1 MLMQSKS
8 RYLDTATNMYEH
20 VDPLFP
26 QKRKLQTF
34 AEKQNP
40 VVSQRE
46 IQLVRSQLL
55 FSSTSPKQQP
65 KEDNYDDQTNYYNQT
80 NVNRESNSNKP
91 KHNNQDKIPI
101 DIFFEQ
107 IPNQDKTSIRPM
119 TSKELLN
126 QIQFVNVNR
135 STKKPQSQ
143 ILNLKTDS
151 GTQMINFNEKG
162 TEISTQFYQ
171 KQAQTTENGEKE
183 NQIEFETNPEQI
195 QILEQNLN
203 ECIERKSQKPVKPKR
218 KQKYEEPET
227 IEAKM
232 NKKQKIE
239 FLDVEET
246 QFVPEIK
253 ATTRKTQREEIIV
266 SKRNPIEKEEPEF
279 LYTIKQERTPR
290 QENVDELET
299 EVDTETVQQQVVMMK
314 TRVVIQSPTL
324 KPKQEDYNDE
334 INYPEVQ
341 SSQLTKVVIR
351 PRKSNKKAEPEPEN
365 NNIKQTTKQTTKQPE
380 EEPAAEIVQEPVEEA
395 KNATP
400 LKAGAKPG
408 LKGPAAKPGPKPEV
422 KAPVKPGL
430 KTAIKTG
437 AKAEEPKEEA
447 PEAVPEEPKAEA
459 KPGLKAPNKPSLKTP
474 IKPGPKTEEAPA
486 TEEIKPVLKPGL
498 KIPPKPG
505 SEEKPAV
512 KPGLKAPP
520 KMVRK

>member
-55 FSSTSPKQQP
+55 FSSTSPKHLP
-65 KEDNYDDQTNYYNQT
+65 KEDNYDQINYYNQT
-80 NVNRESNSNKP
+80 NVNRDSNSNKP

-107 IPNQDKTSIRPM
+107 IPKDKTSIRPM

-135 STKKPQSQ
+135 STKKPESQ

-171 KQAQTTENGEKE
+171 KQAQTTENGENE
-183 NQIEFETNPEQI
+183 NQIELETNQDQI

-203 ECIERKSQKPVKPKR
+203 EANEQKSQKPVKPKR

-253 ATTRKTQREEIIV
+253 ATTRKIQREEIIV
-266 SKRNPIEKEEPEF
+266 SKRTPIEKEEPEF
-279 LYTIKQERTPR
+279 LYTIKQERTSR
-290 QENVDELET
+290 QENAVELET

-314 TRVVIQSPTL
+314 TRVVIQSPTI
-324 KPKQEDYNDE
+324 KPKQEDPNDE

-365 NNIKQTTKQTTKQPE
+365 NNVKPSAKQSTKQPE
-380 EEPAAEIVQEPVEEA
+380 EEPAAEIVEEPVEEA
-395 KNATP
+395 KNAKTP

-408 LKGPAAKPGPKPEV
+408 LKGPAAKPGAKLEV

-430 KTAIKTG
+430 KTAIKPG

-447 PEAVPEEPKAEA
+447 PEAVPEEPKTEA
-459 KPGLKAPNKPSLKTP
+459 KPGLKAPSKPGLKAP

-486 TEEIKPVLKPGL
+486 TEETKPAPKPGL

-505 SEEKPAV
+505 TEEKPAV